1 MIKTQQS
8 AHQLT
13 HKSTQMQCCHL
24 CVGNVLVVSF
34 KELIYCCWRNIFV
47 CKYLFGNHLCY
58 SSVCG
63 GKSSGS
69 VSEADLPPSP
79 TCTGHNCLQPQAI
92 FEDKYFFTIVSKLKQ
107 YLRTNISSQ
116 FSPTS
121 SYIWQQIF
129 NFGGRKYLPHPMW
142 IVDIKEAVHL
152 LRQPGKKERVWR
164 WVVMVEG
171 EK

>member
-34 KELIYCCWRNIFV
+34 KELIYCCWRNIF
-47 CKYLFGNHLCY
+47 LC
-58 SSVCG
+58 VNICLAIICVTVLCVV
-63 GKSSGS
+63 GS
-69 VSEADLPPSP
+69 HRGVYRKRICPPA
-79 TCTGHNCLQPQAI
+79 QPAL
-92 FEDKYFFTIVSKLKQ
+92 DTIVSNLKQ

-116 FSPTS
+116 LSPTS

>member
-8 AHQLT
+8 AHRHQLT

-24 CVGNVLVVSF
+24 CVGNVLVVSVIQSWF
-34 KELIYCCWRNIFV
+34 IAVGEIFCV

-92 FEDKYFFTIVSKLKQ
+92 FEDKYFFTIVPNLKQ

-116 FSPTS
+116 LSPNS
-121 SYIWQQIF
+121 SNIWGQIF
-129 NFGGRKYLPHPMW
+129 LHNSPQPQAIFDNKYLTLEDGNIYH
-142 IVDIKEAVHL
+142 IQCE
-152 LRQPGKKERVWR
+152 
-164 WVVMVEG
+164 
-171 EK
+171 

>member
-8 AHQLT
+8 AHRHQLT

-24 CVGNVLVVSF
+24 CVGNVLVVSVIQSWF
-34 KELIYCCWRNIFV
+34 IAVGELFCV

-92 FEDKYFFTIVSKLKQ
+92 FEDG
-107 YLRTNISSQ
+107 NISSQ
-116 FSPTS
+116 LSPTS
-121 SYIWQQIF
+121 SYTWQQIF

-152 LRQPGKKERVWR
+152 ILRQPGKKERVWR

-171 EK
+171 EI